1 MSIPRATAINSQ
13 DWFKAKLDLFKDDP
27 EFRMEEVILDI
38 TEHVTATMRDLGID
52 RAELARRMGVSER
65 EITRLLAGDRDMFT
79 REVLETLGK
88 ILGEEFDGTE
98 FASRVPSR
106 P

>member
-1 MSIPRATAINSQ
+1 
-13 DWFKAKLDLFKDDP
+13 
-27 EFRMEEVILDI
+27 MEEVIFDV
-38 TEHVTATMRDLGID
+38 TEHIVAIMKKLGID
-52 RAELARRMGVSER
+52 KMELARRMGVSER

>member
-1 MSIPRATAINSQ
+1 
-13 DWFKAKLDLFKDDP
+13 
-27 EFRMEEVILDI
+27 
-38 TEHVTATMRDLGID
+38 MRDLGID

-88 ILGEEFDGTE
+88 ILGEEFDGVE
-98 FASRVPSR
+98 FPSR
-106 P
+106 APSGP